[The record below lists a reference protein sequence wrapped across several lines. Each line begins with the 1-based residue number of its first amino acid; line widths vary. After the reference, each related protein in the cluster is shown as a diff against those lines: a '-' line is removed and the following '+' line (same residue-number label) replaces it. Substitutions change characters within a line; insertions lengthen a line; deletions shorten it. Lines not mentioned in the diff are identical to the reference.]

1 MNLTQLLTHIL
12 VGGAITLVA
21 SFLLRSIFPR
31 FTRKTPG
38 DFDDFVL
45 RAIGDAILP
54 FGIIVVLIL
63 IQDDLGLSNDIQR
76 AYDVLLRIAGT
87 VVIVRFAN
95 RVGFRFLE
103 GISHRAGD
111 DLQQLFISL
120 KPLIKALVWMIGA
133 LVLFQSLG
141 VKLAAIWALL
151 SAGGIGIGL
160 ALKDPAQEL
169 FAYMMILLDKPF
181 TVGQFINAGSTWATV
196 ERIGVRSTHLRS
208 LRGEIVVMNNS
219 TLTNTTILN
228 FADMSTRRMI
238 YSLGVTYDTTVDQM
252 EAIPSMIEK
261 VIDSTDNTN
270 FSRCHFT
277 EFGDSSLNFEL
288 VYYIDTR
295 DYTTALN
302 AQQAI
307 NLGIMKAFAQ
317 EGIEFAF
324 PSQTLYLEG
333 DTLSGKAS

>member
-1 MNLTQLLTHIL
+1 MNLTQLLTHIA
-12 VGGAITLVA
+12 VGTTITLLV
-21 SFLLRSIFPR
+21 SFLLRNVFPKL
-31 FTRKTPG
+31 TRKTPG

-45 RAIGDAILP
+45 RTLSESILP
-54 FGIIVVLIL
+54 FGIVVVLLL
-63 IQDDLGLSNDIQR
+63 IQSDLGLSNDVQR
-76 AYDVLLRIAGT
+76 AYDVLLRIFGT

-95 RVGFRFLE
+95 RVGIRFLQ
-103 GISHRAGD
+103 GVAHRSGD

-120 KPLIKALVWMIGA
+120 QPLIKALIWMIGA

-169 FAYMMILLDKPF
+169 FAYLMILLDKPF
-181 TVGQFINAGSTWATV
+181 MVGQFINVGSTWATV

-219 TLTNTTILN
+219 ALTNSTILN
-228 FADMSTRRMI
+228 FADMNTRRMI
-238 YSLGVTYDTTVDQM
+238 YSLGVTYSTTVHQM
-252 EAIPSMIEK
+252 KAIPVMVEE
-261 VIDSTDNTN
+261 VINAVDNTN

-307 NLGIMKAFAQ
+307 NLGIMEAFAQ
-317 EGIEFAF
+317 QGIEFAF
-324 PSQTLYLEG
+324 PSQTLYLE
-333 DTLSGKAS
+333 DETRSGKES